1 MSRGLGSLGVRPRE
15 GVGERSGVQDRA
27 DVLLLMA
34 ALDARQRR
42 QLGARVRVLPEDARK
57 LYREL
62 IALAASRQR
71 V

>member
-1 MSRGLGSLGVRPRE
+1 MGG
-15 GVGERSGVQDRA
+15 GVQDRA

-34 ALDARQRR
+34 ALDACQRR
-42 QLGARVRVLPEDARK
+42 QLAARVRVLPEDARK

>member
-1 MSRGLGSLGVRPRE
+1 MFRGVGSLGVRPRQ
-15 GVGERSGVQDRA
+15 GAVVGGGVQDRA

-34 ALDARQRR
+34 ALDACQRR
-42 QLGARVRVLPEDARK
+42 QLAARVRVLPEDARK